1 MVRYFATDRKGPTD
15 ENRLCRLENSIAQYI
30 PVTNLA
36 IILIG
41 HSMGGIIA
49 TESILSSLSN
59 NTKPSINGEK
69 SATVS
74 ILPFIE
80 GVLSFDTPYLGI
92 APSVLA
98 HGIDVPYQFAH
109 DLYKQPKA
117 PMNAQIGLDSDRCPS
132 WKQWVISALGGLF
145 VAGSAYL
152 ARDSLRSGL
161 KEVGSHIVF
170 VESLARRVE
179 LESRFKNMVKVAQV
193 HRLGFVNLFVVLG
206 QWSGCDTVN
215 IMEKI
220 ARGEMRSFCEV
231 PEAESLMTAFLPVQ
245 NGTASNEIKAHMSM
259 FDREKDP
266 DSGYEYLLAR
276 SASLISSWVER

>member
-1 MVRYFATDRKGPTD
+1 M
-15 ENRLCRLENSIAQYI
+15 RLEDLIAQYI
-30 PVTNLA
+30 PLTNLT

-59 NTKPSINGEK
+59 NTEP
-69 SATVS
+69 ATVS

-98 HGIDVPYQFAH
+98 HGIDVSYQFAH
-109 DLYKQPKA
+109 DLYKQPMDAKA
-117 PMNAQIGLDSDRCPS
+117 GMDGGGGHA

-145 VAGSAYL
+145 VAGSVYFAK
-152 ARDSLRSGL
+152 DPLRSGL
-161 KEVGSHIVF
+161 KEVSSHLVF

-179 LESRFKNMVKVAQV
+179 LKSRFKDMVKAAQV

-206 QWSGCDTVN
+206 QWSGSDTVGV
-215 IMEKI
+215 MEKI

-231 PEAESLMTAFLPVQ
+231 PQAKSLMTPFLPVQ
-245 NGTASNEIKAHMSM
+245 TGNASNEIEAHMSI
-259 FDREKDP
+259 FDREKDS
-266 DSGYEYLLAR
+266 DSSYEYLLAR
-276 SASLISSWVER
+276 SASLINSWVQR